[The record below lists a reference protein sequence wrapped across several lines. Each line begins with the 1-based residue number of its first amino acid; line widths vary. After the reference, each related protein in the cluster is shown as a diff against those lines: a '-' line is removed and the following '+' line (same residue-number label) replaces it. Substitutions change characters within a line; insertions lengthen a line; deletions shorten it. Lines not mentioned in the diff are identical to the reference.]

1 VLKAI
6 PSSTIFSM
14 DWNVQSKTSSGP
26 QGVGR
31 FGEAYAEERWR
42 SDPDCPR
49 HHYTPWCIMPP
60 KVGNGMTR
68 TQIYLDEDQKAAL
81 RLLAAGRQ
89 STVSDLVREAVDRL
103 LAGELSRSDLASEMS
118 AVQARL
124 QARLGDRSEDDV
136 AAALK
141 RARETRRTHARQ

>member
-1 VLKAI
+1 
-6 PSSTIFSM
+6 
-14 DWNVQSKTSSGP
+14 
-26 QGVGR
+26 
-31 FGEAYAEERWR
+31 
-42 SDPDCPR
+42 
-49 HHYTPWCIMPP
+49 
-60 KVGNGMTR
+60 MTR